1 MEDVKDFFEKNEKYL
16 KVKACMP
23 KHEDYLILSLMVGEA
38 IGFGMHQIR
47 DALNEKG
54 KEK

>member
-1 MEDVKDFFEKNEKYL
+1 MQDTKDFWKNEKSL

-23 KHEDYLILSLMVGEA
+23 RHEDHLILSLMVGEA
-38 IGFGMHQIR
+38 IEFGMHQIM

-54 KEK
+54 KL